1 MPQERDL
8 LTYRLEEQMRVIL
21 RTLRRELNRLFE
33 GTATRSEFF
42 ILRSLSENGPQR
54 PTLLAEQFELAT
66 SQVTALTDKLYKQG
80 YVTRTRSTE
89 DRRSIVLALTD
100 DGERAF
106 RELEI
111 VRKNYLQDRF
121 GTLTEEELETM
132 IRVFDKILLTMDED
146 TLTSS
151 S

>member
-1 MPQERDL
+1 MPQEQHDQ

-66 SQVTALTDKLYKQG
+66 SQVTALTDKLYKTG
-80 YVTRTRSTE
+80 FVTRTRSTE

-100 DGERAF
+100 EGEAAF
-106 RELEI
+106 RNLEI
-111 VRKNYLQDRF
+111 VRRKYLQERF
-121 GTLTEEELETM
+121 GTLTEEELNTM
-132 IRVFDKILLTMDED
+132 IHVFDKILATMDEEVP
-146 TLTSS
+146 SS
-151 S
+151 N

>member
-1 MPQERDL
+1 
-8 LTYRLEEQMRVIL
+8 
-21 RTLRRELNRLFE
+21 
-33 GTATRSEFF
+33 
-42 ILRSLSENGPQR
+42 
-54 PTLLAEQFELAT
+54 
-66 SQVTALTDKLYKQG
+66 DKLYKQG

-89 DRRSIVLALTD
+89 DRRSIVLALTE

-106 RELEI
+106 RDLEI

-132 IRVFDKILLTMDED
+132 VHVFNKILQTMDED

>member
-1 MPQERDL
+1 MGQEQHDQ

-21 RTLRRELNRLFE
+21 RTLRRELNQLFE

-66 SQVTALTDKLYKQG
+66 SQVTALTDKLYKTG
-80 YVTRTRSTE
+80 FVTRTRSTE

-100 DGERAF
+100 EGEAAF
-106 RELEI
+106 RNLEV
-111 VRKNYLQDRF
+111 VRRTYLQERF
-121 GTLTEEELETM
+121 GTLSEEELNVM
-132 IRVFDKILLTMDED
+132 IHVFDKILATMDEEVV
-146 TLTSS
+146 SS
-151 S
+151 N

>member
-1 MPQERDL
+1 MPQERDQ

-66 SQVTALTDKLYKQG
+66 SQVTALTDRLYKAG
-80 YVTRTRSTE
+80 FVTRTRSTD
-89 DRRSIVLALTD
+89 DRRSIVLALTAE
-100 DGERAF
+100 GEAAF
-106 RELEI
+106 HDLEI
-111 VRKNYLQDRF
+111 VRRKYLQDRF
-121 GTLTEEELETM
+121 GTLTEEELHAM
-132 IRVFDKILLTMDED
+132 VQVFDKILLTMDEEAV
-146 TLTSS
+146 SS
-151 S
+151 